1 TQSRFVEQQHRRIGQ
16 KQKRKPKTLPR
27 ATRELAS
34 ANTCDFAKAGEIE
47 HRLASRWREAA
58 QSPVEAEDFQTGEPW
73 MKIRPLRQIRNHS
86 LRLDPFAN
94 DVERID
100 SRRSSIWSD

>member
-1 TQSRFVEQQHRRIGQ
+1 MRDVIPFADQVSGQQNCFAALGFELERVLKAFAPRRIETQSRFVEQQHRRIGQ
-16 KQKRKPKTLPR
+16 KQKRKPKSLPR

-58 QSPVEAEDFQTGEPW
+58 QSP
-73 MKIRPLRQIRNHS
+73 
-86 LRLDPFAN
+86 
-94 DVERID
+94 
-100 SRRSSIWSD
+100 